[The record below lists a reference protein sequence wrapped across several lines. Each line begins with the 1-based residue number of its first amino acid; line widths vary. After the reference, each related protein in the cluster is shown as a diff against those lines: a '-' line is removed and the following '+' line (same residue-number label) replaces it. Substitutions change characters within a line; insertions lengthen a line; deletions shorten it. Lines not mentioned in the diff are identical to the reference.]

1 MHPSYKPELGG
12 SAAHCSPQHSR
23 CLRLHL
29 ADALP
34 YASNGFELHRYK
46 LDISVQF
53 ASWSYVRVSLFRCPS
68 MPCYG
73 PTKLSTPGSV
83 RLVSKLGTGPVRS
96 RYASVEL
103 CSTLTST
110 YGLACVCL
118 RLDQNLQCQCLDA
131 MRSMCSNDFKMRPS
145 NVPMYPVYP
154 MCPTYPMYPMYP
166 T

>member
-23 CLRLHL
+23 CLRLHV

-53 ASWSYVRVSLFRCPS
+53 ASSSYLRVSLSRCPS

-110 YGLACVCL
+110 SGLACVCL
-118 RLDQNLQCQCLDA
+118 RLIKIPNGNVLMLCEVCA
-131 MRSMCSNDFKMRPS
+131 KMLSRCDH
-145 NVPMYPVYP
+145 PMYPMYP
-154 MCPTYPMYPMYP
+154 MCPTRPTYPMYP